1 MPNSQLEYKVK
12 CHLGVVRPSAF
23 NKGSSEVL
31 DHATFSWTGF
41 KGEEIKEVQ
50 ITSPDEIFGV
60 DDPLHLSDV
69 TGRVLYCYT
78 ELIDLIHNHTEDEQ
92 YDGGVIE
99 RALEGFNV
107 VLDISGEDGALIE
120 YVTSADG
127 LAYLVIDK
135 GELVFLLSFADKLVI
150 DTMLFEINSL
160 IGASNKHTGVSL
172 H

>member
-31 DHATFSWTGF
+31 GRAIFSWTGF
-41 KGEEIKEVQ
+41 EGEEIQEVK
-50 ITSPDEIFGV
+50 ITSPDVIFGV
-60 DDPLHLSDV
+60 DDPHHLSDV
-69 TGRVLYCYT
+69 AGRVLYCYSQMV
-78 ELIDLIHNHTEDEQ
+78 DLIHNHTEDEQ

-107 VLDISGEDGALIE
+107 VLDISGAEGALIE

-127 LAYLVIDK
+127 FAYLVIDK
-135 GELVFLLSFADKLVI
+135 GELVFLLSLADKMVI
-150 DTMLFEINSL
+150 DTILFEINSL